1 MKVGKP
7 RQVKAQGKLALKNTP
22 PMKDNGMKMMQPAQ
36 DVTPP
41 KDMERI
47 NRFEMENK
55 KEENKRPDISKER
68 LQMMGM
74 DFSDSEDE
82 DDYHS

>member
-1 MKVGKP
+1 
-7 RQVKAQGKLALKNTP
+7 
-22 PMKDNGMKMMQPAQ
+22 
-36 DVTPP
+36 
-41 KDMERI
+41 MERI
-47 NRFEMENK
+47 NRFEMEHK

>member
-7 RQVKAQGKLALKNTP
+7 KQVKAQGKLALKNTP
-22 PMKDNGMKMMQPAQ
+22 PTKDNGMKMMQPAQ

-41 KDMERI
+41 DMERI
-47 NRFEMENK
+47 NRFEMEH
-55 KEENKRPDISKER
+55 KEEEYKRPDISKER

-82 DDYHS
+82 DDHHS